1 MIIEGKQD
9 LVPRPS
15 HPYNPTKLAEYGL
28 DFLSFVDPYFVA
40 DIRENFEWYLQN

>member
-40 DIRENFEWYLQN
+40 DIRENFDFR